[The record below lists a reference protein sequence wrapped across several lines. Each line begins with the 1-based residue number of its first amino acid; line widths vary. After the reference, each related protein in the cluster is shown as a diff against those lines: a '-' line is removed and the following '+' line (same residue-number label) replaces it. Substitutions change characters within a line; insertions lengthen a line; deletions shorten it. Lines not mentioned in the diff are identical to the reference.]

1 MARVTDRLRLRLL
14 RPDEYQVWHD
24 LEIGEYARDITV
36 NGNTP
41 AEAAQLKAVTDMAE
55 ILPDGL
61 ATPGHHVF
69 VLELAGEPVERVGRL
84 WLAER
89 EIDGREAIF
98 IYDIHLDEA
107 YRGRGLGRAAMELA
121 EVEALSRGFHRMELN
136 VFGGNEVARRLYHS
150 LGYVDRAVRMGKDL
164 APREPDASPAR
175 A

>member
-1 MARVTDRLRLRLL
+1 MTDQLSLRLL
-14 RPDEYQVWHD
+14 RQDEYQAWHD
-24 LEIGEYARDITV
+24 TEIQEYARDITV

-41 AEAAQLKAVTDMAE
+41 ADAAHVKAVTDMAE
-55 ILPDGL
+55 ILPEGL

-69 VLELAGEPVERVGRL
+69 VLELPGEPVERVGRL

-89 EIDGREAIF
+89 EIDGRKAIF
-98 IYDIHLDEA
+98 IYDIHVDEA

-121 EVEALSRGFHRMELN
+121 EAEARSRGFFRMELN
-136 VFGGNEVARRLYHS
+136 VFGGNEVARRLYRS

-164 APREPDASPAR
+164 APLDPDVQPSR